1 MSSNGLSVTPF
12 SLQCLYGRGIQPEH
26 SLDFKRTRMGVFVKF
41 YQEERKMEFYPW
53 LGPVA
58 GVIITFL
65 SAGAVAKP
73 RHSRRA
79 AACSDSGAF
88 HEKALT
94 VLFCETWVLSGFWSG
109 QQPSVCVCATCGDAE
124 GAVTRAPRTVTH
136 ATGSARCLPNRPGG
150 FA

>member
-65 SAGAVAKP
+65 LAGAGAETATQPALGSVL
-73 RHSRRA
+73 RR
-79 AACSDSGAF
+79 GG
-88 HEKALT
+88 
-94 VLFCETWVLSGFWSG
+94 VLRESPYGVVL
-109 QQPSVCVCATCGDAE
+109 
-124 GAVTRAPRTVTH
+124 
-136 ATGSARCLPNRPGG
+136 
-150 FA
+150 